1 MEREFSRMEKKIMA
15 WLITMFD
22 VVVIALGVITML
34 YVMILIFNLA
44 IDIFTGINVEAVL
57 QGIVL
62 VLIFLEI
69 FEIIGMYLKYHHVSM
84 KNIAELGVLALV
96 KELLITLDFN
106 EIGWETL
113 LAISALI
120 LALGVIYTLEMRR
133 INRHDEFLLEHEK
146 PPEKESEP

>member
-1 MEREFSRMEKKIMA
+1 MEREFTRAEKKIMD
-15 WLITMFD
+15 WLIRMFD
-22 VVVIALGVITML
+22 LVVIALGVITMI
-34 YVMILIFNLA
+34 YVIILIFNLA
-44 IDIFTGINVEAVL
+44 AQVINGFDVESVL

-62 VLIFLEI
+62 ILIFLEI